1 MAGTF
6 TIQKAVAVMN
16 LSAYATGLT
25 IMHDKTAWLFKKEK
39 IPSDYIGDTYQWT
52 PAGTVQC
59 SVQPVSDKATEE
71 LYGLRVEH
79 MVQLHAAPDAPI
91 ADGTGAAFTAG
102 AEKPEYKVISVKHR
116 QTHTYALLE
125 AIDNGSPG

>member
-1 MAGTF
+1 
-6 TIQKAVAVMN
+6 MN
-16 LSAYATGLT
+16 LSVFASELAV
-25 IMHDKTAWLFKKEK
+25 MHDKTAWLFKKEK
-39 IPSDYIGDTYQWT
+39 IPSDYIGYSYQWQ
-52 PAGTVQC
+52 PVKSVPC

-91 ADGTGAAFTAG
+91 ADGMGAAFTAG

-125 AIDNGSPG
+125 VIDGGSQSGGD

>member
-16 LSAYATGLT
+16 LSAYATELT

-59 SVQPVSDKATEE
+59 SVQTVSDKTTEE
-71 LYGLRVEH
+71 LYGIRVEH
-79 MVQLHAAPDAPI
+79 MVQIHAAPNAAI
-91 ADGTGAAFTAG
+91 ADGMGVAFTLG

>member
-1 MAGTF
+1 MD
-6 TIQKAVAVMN
+6 
-16 LSAYATGLT
+16 LSAFASELT
-25 IMHDKTAWLFKKEK
+25 VMHDKTVQLFSKQK

-52 PAGTVQC
+52 SAGTVQC

-79 MVQLHAAPDAPI
+79 MVQIHVTPNAAV
-91 ADGTGAAFTAG
+91 ADGMGAALVVDAK
-102 AEKPEYKVISVKHR
+102 KPEYKVVSVKHR

-125 AIDNGSPG
+125 AIDSGSQSGRT

>member
-1 MAGTF
+1 
-6 TIQKAVAVMN
+6 MN
-16 LSAYATGLT
+16 LSVFASELAV
-25 IMHDKTAWLFKKEK
+25 MHDKTAWLFKKGK
-39 IPSDYIGDTYQWT
+39 VPSDYIGDTYQWT

-79 MVQLHAAPDAPI
+79 MVQLHAAPNAVI
-91 ADGTGAAFTAG
+91 ADGMGVAFTLG

-116 QTHTYALLE
+116 QTHTYVLLE
-125 AIDNGSPG
+125 VIGNGSQSGGT

>member
-1 MAGTF
+1 MDLSAF
-6 TIQKAVAVMN
+6 ASELAVM
-16 LSAYATGLT
+16 
-25 IMHDKTAWLFKKEK
+25 HDRTVQLFKKEK
-39 IPSDYIGDTYQWT
+39 VPSDYIGDTYQWT
-52 PAGTVQC
+52 SAGTVQC

-79 MVQLHAAPDAPI
+79 MVQLHTTPEAVI
-91 ADGTGAAFTAG
+91 VDGMGAALTAG

-125 AIDNGSPG
+125 VIDGGSQSGGA

>member
-1 MAGTF
+1 MD
-6 TIQKAVAVMN
+6 
-16 LSAYATGLT
+16 LSAFASELT
-25 IMHDKTAWLFKKEK
+25 VMHDKTVQLFSKQK

-52 PAGTVQC
+52 SAGTVQC

-71 LYGLRVEH
+71 LYGIRVEH
-79 MVQLHAAPDAPI
+79 MVQLHTTPEAVI
-91 ADGTGAAFTAG
+91 VDGMGAALTAG

-125 AIDNGSPG
+125 VIDGGSQSGGA